1 MTLATN
7 HTDIPL
13 IPTPRLMRADG
24 STAVLA
30 AVGCIGE
37 GPSAAACDASG
48 HLMRLIRRDL
58 ETYAGLRWRSG
69 RGGVGRCDIRL
80 DIDDAMA
87 DRSYRLDVA
96 RHADGSA
103 LVRIAG
109 GDVDG
114 LRYGVQTF
122 RQLVR
127 HSGPAIPVAHIED
140 APVLPVRGY
149 YLDVTRGRVPTLA
162 SLKALVDVL
171 ELHKY
176 NQLQLYVEHAFR
188 FDGLSQAWRGT
199 GALGTDDILELDE
212 YCAKAGIELV
222 PSISTFGHQYM
233 ALRTDRYAGLGEFP
247 EQAGRPFSLIERM
260 EHHTLNPLMD
270 ESLALAKRLIDQY
283 APLFRSRRFNIC
295 ADETFDLGKGRSK
308 SLADE
313 LGEKTLYVR
322 HVKALCE
329 YLVSQGCTPMFW
341 GDIMWRFPQSCA
353 ELPKETICLNWGYLP
368 NQRENEIRDIAASGI
383 TQYACPGVC
392 GWNRWVPLYRY
403 SYSNIRAMCHHA
415 HKYHAIGLLNTD
427 WGDYAH
433 INDPRLTIPGIL
445 YGAAFGWNAQPVE
458 MDELNEAV
466 SRIEY
471 GDTSGALMA
480 ALTDLSDHEVFDW
493 QHAVNWMDG
502 DEARRAELLAELDLT
517 QVPAANAAVADALAR
532 ITACAA
538 TLPAGRK
545 EIISLAAVTAEI
557 VTLWNQI
564 GAWLAGPR
572 TEDPALAAR
581 LEHWYALYLAQWRQ
595 VSRESGLPNL
605 TRLITRYADLLRGRQ
620 LRAG

>member
-1 MTLATN
+1 MDFLPQPKRAETRPGSLTLTPHTRIVLCPGTAPEALLYAQMLRDAVRDQAGLCPALGRGKAAPGDIALCIDTALPATRYTLAV
-7 HTDIPL
+7 
-13 IPTPRLMRADG
+13 TPEGVR
-24 STAVLA
+24 LA
-30 AVGCIGE
+30 AG
-37 GPSAAACDASG
+37 
-48 HLMRLIRRDL
+48 
-58 ETYAGLRWRSG
+58 
-69 RGGVGRCDIRL
+69 
-80 DIDDAMA
+80 DDE
-87 DRSYRLDVA
+87 
-96 RHADGSA
+96 A
-103 LVRIAG
+103 LCN
-109 GDVDG
+109 
-114 LRYGVQTF
+114 GVQTLI
-122 RQLVR
+122 QYLEQK
-127 HSGPAIPVAHIED
+127 GA
-140 APVLPVRGY
+140 VLPALEVEDWPDLPNRGY
-149 YLDVTRGRVPTLA
+149 YQDCSRGRVPKM
-162 SLKALVDVL
+162 SYLKRVADLLCRYKV
-171 ELHKY
+171 
-176 NQLQLYVEHAFR
+176 NQWQLYIEHTYLFR
-188 FDGLSQAWRGT
+188 DLSEAWRDDT
-199 GALGTDDILELDE
+199 PLTADDILELDA
-212 YCAKAGIELV
+212 YCAARHIELV
-222 PSISTFGHQYM
+222 PSLASFGHMYKI
-233 ALRTDRYAGLGEFP
+233 LSTKTCCDYCELPDSEKIPFSYTYAG
-247 EQAGRPFSLIERM
+247 A
-260 EHHTLNPLMD
+260 HHTLNVSNPD
-270 ESLALAKRLIDQY
+270 VVDFVKKLIDEY
-283 APLFRSRRFNIC
+283 RPLFRSRKFNIC

-471 GDTSGALMA
+471 GDTSGTLMA

-545 EIISLAAVTAEI
+545 EIISLAAVTAES

-605 TRLITRYADLLRGRQ
+605 TLLITRYADLLRGRQ